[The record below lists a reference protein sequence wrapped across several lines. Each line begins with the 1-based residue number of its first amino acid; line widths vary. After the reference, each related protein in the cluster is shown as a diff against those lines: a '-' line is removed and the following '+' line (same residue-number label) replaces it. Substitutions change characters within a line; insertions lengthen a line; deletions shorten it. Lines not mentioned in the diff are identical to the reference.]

1 MNLTSPNLV
10 QNINLASTP
19 NPTST
24 KVKVLPPP
32 PKAFRDPPKTIQES
46 EDLPTNHTSSTE
58 TTKKATDL
66 TEKNPM
72 ANTEP
77 SSGNSVPMRRK
88 VKESY
93 KMDHSTSSLSR

>member
-10 QNINLASTP
+10 QNINSA
-19 NPTST
+19 PTST

-46 EDLPTNHTSSTE
+46 EDLPTNSTSTE

-77 SSGNSVPMRRK
+77 CSGNSVPMRRK

>member
-10 QNINLASTP
+10 QNINSAST
-19 NPTST
+19 PTST

-32 PKAFRDPPKTIQES
+32 PKAFRDPPKTIQE
-46 EDLPTNHTSSTE
+46 DMATNMTSSTD
-58 TTKKATDL
+58 TTKKPTDL
-66 TEKNPM
+66 TEKIPM
-72 ANTEP
+72 ASTEP